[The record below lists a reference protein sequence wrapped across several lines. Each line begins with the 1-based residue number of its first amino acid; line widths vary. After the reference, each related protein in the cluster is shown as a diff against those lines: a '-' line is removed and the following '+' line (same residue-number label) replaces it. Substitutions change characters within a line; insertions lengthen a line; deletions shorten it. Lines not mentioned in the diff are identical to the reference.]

1 MVRFISRYY
10 LGDLT
15 EGDEMAGHVTRK
27 GQNRNAYWSLV
38 EHFKEKVT
46 LKNVCLDGRIIF
58 NRI

>member
-1 MVRFISRYY
+1 